1 MVGGHVRLDRGHDL
15 LVAVPASHVP
25 ALALDELGHDHPA
38 SAGIH
43 AYAPCLGETLGGS
56 WTHPRCAAVGDT
68 ARTHG
73 GGGAVRRVST
83 SSVIADHGHPPPVSP
98 VSGTHHVRRNR
109 SSSYWTL
116 NPFTMPR
123 AACGA
128 PWASASGTKHTAM

>member
-1 MVGGHVRLDRGHDL
+1 MCIRDRSRTLREQRRMVGGHVRLDRGHDL

-25 ALALDELGHDHPA
+25 ALALALEELGHDHPA

-43 AYAPCLGETLGGS
+43 AYAPFLGETLGGS

-83 SSVIADHGHPPPVSP
+83 SSVIVDRGHAPPVLRSATHA
-98 VSGTHHVRRNR
+98 VSKL
-109 SSSYWTL
+109 SL
-116 NPFTMPR
+116 
-123 AACGA
+123 
-128 PWASASGTKHTAM
+128 

>member
-56 WTHPRCAAVGDT
+56 WAHPRCAAVGDT
-68 ARTHG
+68 ARG
-73 GGGAVRRVST
+73 RGGAVAPHGVDWVRLNLAPGDY
-83 SSVIADHGHPPPVSP
+83 IAVCLVPD
-98 VSGTHHVRRNR
+98 
-109 SSSYWTL
+109 
-116 NPFTMPR
+116 
-123 AACGA
+123 AEAQGA
-128 PWASASGTKHTAM
+128 PHAALGMVRGFSVR